1 MCKTRIGIGTQQ
13 PLDCFN
19 GQWKSGFSKAVLA
32 QRVLSAIIE
41 VKLAADRLEETIPAI
56 IDVGQEIDTVFSLG
70 VICRFGEKMELP
82 ILERLMKLGIDVAP
96 NAKINLGMGEKSSK
110 HCL

>member
-1 MCKTRIGIGTQQ
+1 
-13 PLDCFN
+13 
-19 GQWKSGFSKAVLA
+19 
-32 QRVLSAIIE
+32 
-41 VKLAADRLEETIPAI
+41 
-56 IDVGQEIDTVFSLG
+56 
-70 VICRFGEKMELP
+70 MELP

>member
-1 MCKTRIGIGTQQ
+1 M
-13 PLDCFN
+13 DN
-19 GQWKSGFSKAVLA
+19 GKGGFSKAVLA

-96 NAKINLGMGEKSSK
+96 NAKINLGMGKPLFK
-110 HCL
+110 Y